1 MLAATALADKFFSD
15 KKLLVYLS
23 GRKTPR
29 QDYKS
34 VGNGSLSSSRL
45 IILTDEGS
53 ASASEILAGAIQDWD
68 RGIIMGRRTFGKGLV
83 QNGFYLTDG
92 SMIRL
97 TIARYYTPTGR
108 SIQRSYKDGYDK
120 YMENFRIRYTDGEL
134 MSADSIRL
142 PDSLKYTTLVNKR
155 IVFGAGGI
163 MPDVFVSADTAY
175 NTVYFNKL
183 YAKNVLNTF
192 TLEYYDKNRV
202 KLNQQ
207 YKSFDDFKSNFQF
220 NPDDIKTF
228 IAKGESE
235 GVKYNDEQYNK
246 SKDEILL
253 ILKGLVATNI
263 WKTSEYFQIINQNDK
278 VIDKALKTIS
288 DKKSYNT
295 VLGYQ

>member
-1 MLAATALADKFFSD
+1 
-15 KKLLVYLS
+15 
-23 GRKTPR
+23 
-29 QDYKS
+29 
-34 VGNGSLSSSRL
+34 
-45 IILTDEGS
+45 
-53 ASASEILAGAIQDWD
+53 
-68 RGIIMGRRTFGKGLV
+68 
-83 QNGFYLTDG
+83 
-92 SMIRL
+92 
-97 TIARYYTPTGR
+97 
-108 SIQRSYKDGYDK
+108 
-120 YMENFRIRYTDGEL
+120 MENFLVRYTDGEL

-142 PDSLKYTTLVNKR
+142 PDSLKYKTLVNQR
-155 IVFGAGGI
+155 VVYGAGGI

-192 TLEYYDKNRV
+192 TLEYYDKNRA

-220 NPDDIKTF
+220 DPDDIKTF

-235 GVKYNDEQYNK
+235 GVKYNDEQFNK